1 MAGKK
6 EEGGRKSQ
14 KHSESNDDSLL
25 ENGEIIEP
33 DFSDPEDYVDS
44 ISDEGSVFFRCDS
57 RSSCSHLQFIAHA
70 CSLFQILWEI
80 CCESDLRNVTELIA

>member
-1 MAGKK
+1 MPGKK

-44 ISDEGSVFFRCDS
+44 ISDEGSVFFAVILNPRAPVYNLSPMRVLYS
-57 RSSCSHLQFIAHA
+57 RSFGRSVAKA
-70 CSLFQILWEI
+70 
-80 CCESDLRNVTELIA
+80 T